1 MKVSVDTQKCIG
13 SGMCVLHAPEVF
25 DQRDDD
31 GVVMLA
37 TESPAPELDS
47 SVRES
52 AAACPASAIHLVES

>member
-13 SGMCVLHAPEVF
+13 SGMCVLHTPEVF

-37 TESPAPELDS
+37 TESPVPELDG